1 MKTLVPAIKVG
12 LTVLISL
19 AMGYWAFGMLAKGKW
34 AGETEKLQVK
44 AYFAN
49 ATGLVKESE
58 VQISGLN
65 VGHIV
70 DKTLTVKA
78 PRPELIEQKRY
89 ACITM
94 ALSGTSTLYE
104 NATVYKKTT
113 SLLGGYYIE
122 IDPGTPTMLDK
133 DGKFRPAGKL
143 KSGDEIRAVM
153 EGVTTDDVIRQISD
167 VMPVLQK
174 VAEDIRT
181 FTKGPLQSISK
192 NIDEAI
198 TENRDS
204 IKTML
209 SNIEA
214 ISASFRRISTGAE
227 GDVDVILDDIKATT
241 GMIRTLVGRTDKDVE
256 VTADKV
262 KTGLDKITAAIDKLD
277 AVFGDVKGI
286 TGDLQEGKGTFG
298 RLLKDE
304 DLIDGVEEVVADA
317 GSFVKGVTELQTW
330 VGLHTEYNFMANSIK
345 SYLRVEIQPRP
356 DKYYLVELVDD
367 PRGSRDVTTTLT
379 RTDDPSKPQ
388 LVREEKVTISD
399 AFRFTFMFAKRL
411 SLATFR
417 FGIKENTGGLG
428 LDLHFWDNRIR
439 LESDLFDFS
448 ANVWPRLKVLAAWQ
462 FFSRLYVVGGIDDAL
477 NNRPIDGSAG
487 GRDYF
492 IGGQIRFNDEDLK
505 TLLLFGGSALGGLS
519 GD

>member
-1 MKTLVPAIKVG
+1 
-12 LTVLISL
+12 
-19 AMGYWAFGMLAKGKW
+19 
-34 AGETEKLQVK
+34 
-44 AYFAN
+44 
-49 ATGLVKESE
+49 
-58 VQISGLN
+58 VQIAGLN
-65 VGHIV
+65 VGHIIG
-70 DKTLTVKA
+70 KSLSIKP
-78 PRPELIEQKRY
+78 PRPELATQKRF
-89 ACITM
+89 ARITL
-94 ALSGTSTLYE
+94 AISGTATIYE
-104 NATVYKKTT
+104 NAMVYKKAT

-122 IDPGTPTMLDK
+122 IDPGSAQVRGK
-133 DGKFRPAGKL
+133 DGKLRAARIL
-143 KSGDEIRAVM
+143 KTGEEVRHVM
-153 EGVTTDDVIRQISD
+153 EGVTTDDVIRQIND
-167 VMPVLQK
+167 VMPVLK
-174 VAEDIRT
+174 AVAEDIRS
-181 FTKGPLQSISK
+181 FTQGPLQTISK

-198 TENRDS
+198 TENRQTV
-204 IKTML
+204 KTML
-209 SNIEA
+209 DNVEA

-256 VTADKV
+256 ETAGKV
-262 KTGLDKITAAIDKLD
+262 KSGLDKISGAIDKLD

-304 DLIDGVEEVVADA
+304 ELIDGVQEVVADA

-345 SYLRVEIQPRP
+345 TYLRVEIQPRP
-356 DKYYLVELVDD
+356 DKYYLVELVQD
-367 PRGSRDVTTTLT
+367 PRGARDVTTTIT

-399 AFRFTFMFAKRL
+399 AFRFSFMFAKRL

-417 FGIKENTGGLG
+417 FGIKENTGGIG
-428 LDLHFWDNRIR
+428 LDLHFWDDRIR
-439 LESDLFDFS
+439 IESDLFDFS

-492 IGGQIRFNDEDLK
+492 IGGQLRFNDEDLK
-505 TLLLFGGSALGGLS
+505 TLLMFGGSALGGLS
-519 GD
+519 GE